1 MASSKASAYGLHAL
15 MYMVRHVTQLPAAA
29 ETITKTEGIPAEDLS
44 AVLRQ
49 LTHAGFVQPVQ
60 GHENGYVFAKP
71 PQEITLLAL
80 FETLEGQLPLDD
92 CPLRHGGCGAA
103 PGNCCVFAQERTASN
118 RIRDLFER
126 TNIVTAAWNHLEYR
140 FGVSSRITATRR
152 WRIETT
158 ISKSQIPHKESTIPS

>member
-1 MASSKASAYGLHAL
+1 MESSKASAYALHAL

-29 ETITKTEGIPAEDLS
+29 ETIAKTEGIPAEDLN
-44 AVLRQ
+44 AILKQ

-71 PQEITLLAL
+71 PQEITLLEL
-80 FETLEGQLPLDD
+80 FETLEDQLLLDD
-92 CPLRHGGCGAA
+92 CPLRHGECGVA
-103 PGNCCVFAQERTASN
+103 PENCCILAQEGTATN

-140 FGVSSRITATRR
+140 FGAPSRIIDTRR
-152 WRIETT
+152 LRIETT
-158 ISKSQIPHKESTIPS
+158 ISKSQIPHKESNTPS